1 MHGFN
6 DTEKASKA
14 KAGVVDAGLRAPAGG
29 AWHAKF
35 TALAV
40 IAVAWFFADRATK
53 AIVDNGVN
61 QPGSIVGASVLN
73 LFRVHLVYNTGGA
86 WSIFAGATFVLG
98 AFSVLMCAALL
109 VFAFV
114 QRERITWPEV
124 IGLALV
130 IAGGLGN
137 ALDRFLL
144 SHVVDFI
151 DLTFMDFP
159 VFNVADIGV
168 TCGIVIFLIGFLWR
182 EHTEGNLRATE
193 GSPK

>member
-1 MHGFN
+1 MRGSSDN
-6 DTEKASKA
+6 EAMNA
-14 KAGVVDAGLRAPAGG
+14 AEAGVNDAGLRAHAGG

-35 TALAV
+35 AALAA
-40 IAVAWFFADRATK
+40 IIVAWICADRLTK
-53 AIVDNGVN
+53 GLVDNGIN
-61 QPGSIVGASVLN
+61 QVGAIVGDTVAG

-86 WSIFAGATFVLG
+86 WSIFSGATAALG
-98 AFSVLMCAALL
+98 AFSVLMCAGLL
-109 VFAFV
+109 AFAIV
-114 QRERITWPEV
+114 QRTRISWLEI

-144 SHVVDFI
+144 NHVVDFI

-168 TCGIVIFLIGFLWR
+168 TCGIVVFLIGWLWR
-182 EHTEGNLRATE
+182 QRFEGNAGAIEE
-193 GSPK
+193 GR